1 MNIMNWFSRGE
12 KLDVSGARNAGL
24 TIVVAIC
31 SIIYELVYAEALK
44 ATFGNQVARYAI
56 TIGLYLLCLGVGAML
71 YGKIKGIGSAKS
83 FLSVE
88 IVLSIIGPLGF
99 FFIIWVSSTP
109 IFDLNDPSDYL
120 IALTLA
126 HLPIVLVGLLS
137 GMELPILADMN
148 QDESGF
154 SKTLGWDYVGSLIGT
169 ILYALWIFP
178 QYGLTVSVVSTG
190 ALNLLAAIVFIGLF
204 PKKSPKSIIALAITA
219 MLVYAASVVNI
230 EYIDSAIKKIYY
242 TNLVN
247 EAYSDDDGGIYVYA
261 EVTEF
266 HKTKYQN
273 VIFYDLAYAGHE
285 EVDRCMNLD
294 KHAQLCK
301 SWVET
306 YHRGL
311 IDVPMA
317 LIEKKEPEVLL
328 IGGGDWI
335 PVRKLIP
342 YNAKIDH
349 VDIDEEFTELT
360 KEHPLIASI
369 HKGAYKYNK
378 LNTIHA
384 DGFSYARSNKKKY
397 DLIVIDLPGLL
408 TDKLLHLYSE
418 EFFYF
423 LKKSLVNDGY
433 LVNWTYSPD
442 DQKDHR
448 GILLSSIK
456 KAGFEKILDYQVFDE
471 YGYGGEHFYLLKG
484 GDSVKENE
492 SVDNDKLKKVLVSA
506 PDTKNYKWNYIDEGG
521 YRSNSI
527 FHPNMNMVVKKVNM
541 I

>member
-1 MNIMNWFSRGE
+1 MNIMSWISSGE
-12 KLDVSGARNAGL
+12 KLEVSGTRNAGL
-24 TIVVAIC
+24 TIVVAVC

-56 TIGLYLLCLGVGAML
+56 TIGLYLLCLGIGAML
-71 YGKIKGIGSAKS
+71 YGKLKGVGSAKA

-88 IVLSIIGPLGF
+88 MMLCLVGPLGF

-109 IFDLNDPSDYL
+109 IFNLNDPSDYL
-120 IALTLA
+120 IALILA
-126 HLPIVLVGLLS
+126 HIPIIIVGLLS

-148 QDESGF
+148 QDEAGF

-169 ILYALWIFP
+169 ILYALWVFP
-178 QYGLTVSVVSTG
+178 NYGLTVSAISTG
-190 ALNLLAAIVFIGLF
+190 ALNLMAAIVFIGLF
-204 PKKSPKSIIALAITA
+204 PKKSPKSIVALAFTA
-219 MLVYAASVVNI
+219 VLAYAASIVNI
-230 EYIDSAIKKIYY
+230 DYIDSTIRKIYY
-242 TNLVN
+242 SNLVN
-247 EAYSDDDGGIYVYA
+247 DSYSNDTEIYVYA
-261 EVTEF
+261 EVTEY

-273 VIFYDLAYAGHE
+273 VIFYDLAYAGQE
-285 EVDRCMNLD
+285 KVDRCMNLD
-294 KHAQLCK
+294 KHAQLCT

-317 LIEKKEPEVLL
+317 LVEKEEPEVLL

-342 YNAKIDH
+342 YEAKIDH
-349 VDIDEEFTELT
+349 VDIDKEFTELT
-360 KEHPLIASI
+360 KEHPLIAPI

-378 LNTIHA
+378 LNTIHT
-384 DGFSYARSNKKKY
+384 DGFSYVRENVKKY

-423 LKKSLVNDGY
+423 LKKGLADSGY
-433 LVNWTYSPD
+433 LVNWTYSPEG
-442 DQKDHR
+442 QKNHR
-448 GILLSSIK
+448 GILLSSLK
-456 KAGFEKILDYQVFDE
+456 KAGFEEILDYQVFDDN
-471 YGYGGEHFYLLKG
+471 GLGGEHFYLLKG
-484 GDSVKENE
+484 GGSLEE
-492 SVDNDKLKKVLVSA
+492 SDRTESRINNILVGS
-506 PDTKNYKWNYIDEGG
+506 PGTNSYRWKYIGGGG

-527 FHPNMNMVVKKVNM
+527 FHPNMNMVVKKVKM